1 MFTVMTYSIV
11 EIGTGVAQQCADLL
25 GKIAFGKKQL
35 KKEGVSTSFIWSIF
49 ISCLDRL
56 QNYTLDMELQKVR
69 EMIHD
74 VSLHSY
80 CEFTLSR
87 SLVWTGC

>member
-1 MFTVMTYSIV
+1 MCRFARQNCLWQETVENMIT
-11 EIGTGVAQQCADLL
+11 
-25 GKIAFGKKQL
+25 L

-49 ISCLDRL
+49 ISCPDRL

-74 VSLHSY
+74 MSLHSY
-80 CEFTLSR
+80 CKFTLSR
-87 SLVWTGC
+87 SLVRTGC